1 MFPVIALACPG
12 AIGSGI
18 GKVGT
23 CGTIGNIREVFVSN
37 ARPLVFQDQ
46 ICRLYRLHVF
56 LIFGVKMIFPK
67 FQCFW

>member
-56 LIFGVKMIFPK
+56 
-67 FQCFW
+67 